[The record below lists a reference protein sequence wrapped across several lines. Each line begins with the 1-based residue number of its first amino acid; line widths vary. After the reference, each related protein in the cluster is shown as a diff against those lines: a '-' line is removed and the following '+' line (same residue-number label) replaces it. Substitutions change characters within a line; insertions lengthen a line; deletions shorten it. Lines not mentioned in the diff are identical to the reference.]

1 MPTKTVTNK
10 TNPKTA
16 NAPALGKNGENG
28 SAQSEHLAKANKAM
42 TKAWTLISQ
51 RQDKRD

>member
-1 MPTKTVTNK
+1 MNTKEVTQK
-10 TNPKTA
+10 TGTKKADTSTA
-16 NAPALGKNGENG
+16 PKNGSQTPN
-28 SAQSEHLAKANKAM
+28 EHLVKANKAM